1 MVVNIDKSLLRG
13 SSSDRLQNT
22 SQIIPCVLIAIMAQN
37 RPSNLLTHSWNS
49 YETCNLFVFLGI
61 DFVASDAISKFPFSD
76 INSNLILS
84 QESSKRLIIGFD
96 FSYLDLRESNDH
108 CPRMTVD

>member
-1 MVVNIDKSLLRG
+1 MESGIRVCGIRVPQCGIRNP
-13 SSSDRLQNT
+13 RL
-22 SQIIPCVLIAIMAQN
+22 
-37 RPSNLLTHSWNS
+37 SWI
-49 YETCNLFVFLGI
+49 TLHG
-61 DFVASDAISKFPFSD
+61 AKFPFSD

-96 FSYLDLRESNDH
+96 FSYFDLRESNDH